1 MNIYLRKGK
10 ETSWENDIILD
21 DNVFGFTVPIS
32 LPLSEK
38 MDTVFPKLTK
48 LDWDPAQ
55 EHNKP
60 FFLKSCTYF
69 TANVVLHLHNIFII
83 GLLHFKALVS
93 LTKLL
98 SRQLIN
104 AAHLQ

>member
-48 LDWDPAQ
+48 LDWDPA
-55 EHNKP
+55 
-60 FFLKSCTYF
+60 
-69 TANVVLHLHNIFII
+69 
-83 GLLHFKALVS
+83 
-93 LTKLL
+93 
-98 SRQLIN
+98 
-104 AAHLQ
+104 